1 MAQENPSYTLQVLVG
16 GSTSPEEAVPVCVTR
31 KCVRNLNLRVQTGGS
46 VVLSVPW
53 HVSRER
59 AQAFL
64 NAHATWIA
72 RTRRRVLA
80 RTEAAARNEGCAG
93 GYALW
98 GELRRSPDG
107 SVVSA
112 EELDE
117 LYRTEMTRALPEVIE
132 RMEPLVGAHASGWQV
147 RVMKSRW
154 GSCTPKTGRIRIN
167 ARLAAYPPEC
177 IGYVVAHELAH
188 LLEPSHNQRFHAI
201 VARAIP
207 NEREIRARLRQPP
220 ALG

>member
-1 MAQENPSYTLQVLVG
+1 M
-16 GSTSPEEAVPVCVTR
+16 TR

>member
-1 MAQENPSYTLQVLVG
+1 MD
-16 GSTSPEEAVPVCVTR
+16 
-31 KCVRNLNLRVQTGGS
+31 
-46 VVLSVPW
+46 
-53 HVSRER
+53 R
-59 AQAFL
+59 ADS
-64 NAHATWIA
+64 
-72 RTRRRVLA
+72 
-80 RTEAAARNEGCAG
+80 AARACADRGG

-98 GELRRSPDG
+98 GKLRRSPDG
-107 SVVSA
+107 SAVSA

-117 LYRTEMTRALPEVIE
+117 LYRTEMTRMLPEVIE
-132 RMEPLVGAHASGWQV
+132 RMEPQVGAHASGWQV

-177 IGYVVAHELAH
+177 LGYVVAHELAH

>member
-1 MAQENPSYTLQVLVG
+1 MARENPSYILHVLVG
-16 GSTSPEEAVPVCVTR
+16 GGTSSQGAVPVCVTR

-53 HVSRER
+53 HVSREQ
-59 AQAFL
+59 AQTFL

-80 RTEAAARNEGCAG
+80 RTEAATRNEGCAG

-98 GELRRSPDG
+98 GKLRRSPDG
-107 SVVSA
+107 SAVSA
-112 EELDE
+112 EELEE
-117 LYRTEMTRALPEVIE
+117 LYHAEMTRMLPEVIE
-132 RMEPLVGAHASGWQV
+132 RMEPQVGAHASGWQV

-177 IGYVVAHELAH
+177 LGYVVAHELAH

>member
-16 GSTSPEEAVPVCVTR
+16 GSTSSEEAVPVCVTR

-64 NAHATWIA
+64 NAHAAWIA

-107 SVVSA
+107 STVSA

-117 LYRTEMTRALPEVIE
+117 LYRAEMTRALPEVIE

-188 LLEPSHNQRFHAI
+188 LLEPSHSQRFHAI

>member
-1 MAQENPSYTLQVLVG
+1 MRDAQ
-16 GSTSPEEAVPVCVTR
+16 
-31 KCVRNLNLRVQTGGS
+31 VRTQPQPQTGGS

-147 RVMKSRW
+147 QVMKSRW

-188 LLEPSHNQRFHAI
+188 LLEPSHNQRFHTI